1 MANASVKTRVL
12 WAVLAV
18 LALAAGMAV
27 LSAVFPGILR
37 VGNQAMLTAIATV
50 IYAMLA
56 LIAGL
61 VISKRRRIGWW
72 SLGFLALSLGSWIV
86 FIWAR
91 PGWQQEQIYLRVIG
105 FFGVPAM
112 VSLQLGVIMVP
123 TIRATHWR
131 VLRIIVG
138 GCSVVAGLLFLLL
151 VVGGDDGGWYGKEG
165 VAFMGV
171 LVLLALFGTVMVPV
185 VSAIEKS
192 TAADEHEIDIEHRT
206 PVTVTCPRCQE
217 STSIRSNTDSACES
231 CGMRIRVN
239 ITEPRCDCGYLLY
252 NLPGEVCPECGK
264 PIPSEHRWHMRDSA
278 AQSSGQ
284 RP

>member
-12 WAVLAV
+12 WAALAV
-18 LALAAGMAV
+18 LTLSAGMAV
-27 LSAVFPGILR
+27 MSAAFPATLR
-37 VGNQAMLTAIATV
+37 VGDQAIGTAIATV
-50 IYAMLA
+50 IYALLA
-56 LIAGL
+56 LVSGL

-86 FIWAR
+86 YIWDESS
-91 PGWQQEQIYLRVIG
+91 WQYEQTYQRVIG
-105 FFGVPAM
+105 SLGVPAG
-112 VSLQLGVIMVP
+112 VSLQLGVLMLP

-138 GCSVVAGLLFLLL
+138 GCSVVAGLLLLL
-151 VVGGDDGGWYGKEG
+151 MIGIDGVNYLWGAVGPIIG
-165 VAFMGV
+165 A
-171 LVLLALFGTVMVPV
+171 LVLLTLFGTVMVVV
-185 VSAIEKS
+185 VSSIEKS
-192 TAADEHEIDIEHRT
+192 AAADEHEVDIEHRT

-264 PIPSEHRWHMRDSA
+264 PIPSEHRRHMRDGA